1 MGKITLSNVFA
12 MLGLGIVS
20 LSIGVLAGW
29 EYGLL
34 AFGISFV
41 IMAIV
46 KSVGGICD
54 DDDW

>member
-1 MGKITLSNVFA
+1 MEKITLSNIFA

-34 AFGISFV
+34 SLGISFV

-46 KSVGGICD
+46 KSAGGICD